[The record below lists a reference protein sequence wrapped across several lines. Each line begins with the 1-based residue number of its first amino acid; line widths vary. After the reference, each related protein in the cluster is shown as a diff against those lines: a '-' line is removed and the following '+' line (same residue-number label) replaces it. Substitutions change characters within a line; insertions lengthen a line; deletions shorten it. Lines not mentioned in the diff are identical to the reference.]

1 MAQIPTFGLARLR
14 NEEVFGYF
22 KLVKGLTPYLLKTTT
37 EEGGGEPEP
46 DIPEIVSVEGGT
58 SILSGSTELINPML
72 EAPINKFE
80 EAFWAFDETLE
91 ISAKDSTEATA
102 YEKLRDTLWKSS
114 NNYLKAMTEH
124 PDSELAAIA
133 ERLKAEYDKYGDIAN
148 MPIVQESGALHNL
161 FQDIRAIPAQDRIK
175 IHFEEWFNALETAE
189 NNYLAA
195 IAARTDVRAEKEI
208 GAVKRTRSEAEA
220 AYAHLVEVVNLLAKV
235 EGDTAY
241 LPFINRMNVLIA
253 EQKATLKARQTRAA
267 KAKEETTKPV
277 MPEEPTKED
286 PVSPEA

>member
-1 MAQIPTFGLARLR
+1 MVQIAAFGLARLH
-14 NEEVFGYF
+14 NEEAFGFF
-22 KLVKGLTPYLLKTTT
+22 KLVDGCLPHLLKTT
-37 EEGGGEPEP
+37 EGGGEPEP

-58 SILSGSTELINPML
+58 SIFSGSTEPINAML
-72 EAPINKFE
+72 ETPINKFE

-91 ISAKDSTEATA
+91 SSGKDSAETLAC
-102 YEKLRDTLWKSS
+102 EKQRDAMWRSS
-114 NNYLKAMTEH
+114 NAYAKAMTAH
-124 PDSELAAIA
+124 PDPELAAIA
-133 ERLKAEYDKYGDIAN
+133 GRVKAEYDKYGDVTGLSV
-148 MPIVQESGALHNL
+148 VQESGALHNL

-208 GAVKRTRSEAEA
+208 GAVKRTRSEAES
-220 AYAHLVEVVNLLAKV
+220 AYNHLVEVVNLLAKL

-267 KAKEETTKPV
+267 KSKEETTKPI
-277 MPEEPTKED
+277 MPEEPTT
-286 PVSPEA
+286 AG